1 MVMEGYNWCHGRNL
15 ITVFSAPNYCYRCG
29 NQGAIFEI
37 GEHMEYSVY
46 LLPLRLTCSIQF
58 GPAPVMRD
66 PELSKRAP
74 IFSYELSLYLA

>member
-1 MVMEGYNWCHGRNL
+1 
-15 ITVFSAPNYCYRCG
+15 
-29 NQGAIFEI
+29 
-37 GEHMEYSVY
+37 MEYSVY

-74 IFSYELSLYLA
+74 IYSYELSLYLA